1 MPVFWSHCSFCRPF
15 CWHHSYGVAVFVEP
29 CCIVFKH
36 QRVSRT
42 NHTLSLF
49 YYSCLPALDRGLC
62 RDGILFWRQRLVLKW
77 TTGQSFPASLPTSL
91 AAILVYF
98 FSIFLAFPHSL
109 PFKTLLLG
117 KACSVSTPP
126 GVWSFGL
133 QYAILPHFS
142 FHCRPCCSNPKQS
155 NTIQDCLRKRSYFF
169 LLLRNRI
176 HQKKWMKCE
185 HQHFKQCGIHFR
197 MHFGSG

>member
-1 MPVFWSHCSFCRPF
+1 MFGWTSTLATPVFWSHCSFCRLL

-126 GVWSFGL
+126 WCLVFWFAVCHSAAFFFSLPSLL
-133 QYAILPHFS
+133 QQSKAIQY
-142 FHCRPCCSNPKQS
+142 NPRLS
-155 NTIQDCLRKRSYFF
+155 AEAV
-169 LLLRNRI
+169 LLLFASAEPYTPKEVNEM
-176 HQKKWMKCE
+176 WTPT
-185 HQHFKQCGIHFR
+185 F
-197 MHFGSG
+197 